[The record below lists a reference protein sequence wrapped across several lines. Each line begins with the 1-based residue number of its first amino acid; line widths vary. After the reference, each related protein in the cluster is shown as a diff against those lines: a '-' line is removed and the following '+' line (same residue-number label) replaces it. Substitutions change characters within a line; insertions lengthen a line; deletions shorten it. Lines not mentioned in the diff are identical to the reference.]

1 MSAWRARPAARRA
14 GLRGALRRA
23 WCTALPGALLIVA
36 CMATAAPAS
45 AQPAAATPDERT
57 PETPA
62 AETPAAETP
71 AAETPV
77 EETPDVVLPDARTAP
92 AQGAERAPE
101 LRPGVLP
108 ALGAVFPGV
117 VVHGT
122 GHFLAGDTPTAMR
135 LLRGQLLALGIAAA
149 GGVPLALTG
158 ASRRLSLPAIPLVM
172 GGGGL
177 LLLGWGADIYGAA
190 GLGRVAGT
198 PRLALPGLE
207 ARLGYLYVYDPQFA
221 YGSFATPGARLRRG
235 AWHADIDAALALD
248 DDHQRVRVE
257 GGHRFRGPRATGVA
271 RDGSAL
277 ELAAAL
283 SLRRHGSEG
292 FATLLGEVVG
302 RSRYDLARVAPSL
315 AGAFADGWLG
325 LGLEVVVY
333 DSVPEAPADWLLGGF
348 GLGMYLGRPEATHGE
363 VRVYYDHFRG
373 ELGGG
378 LAVPGGGSGYWG
390 RVGLDGFVAV
400 DPRWAVSFR
409 AEAGSAYLGGVGL
422 VYRTP

>member
-1 MSAWRARPAARRA
+1 MITRRARQGARRLGRALVLVACVAVPAA
-14 GLRGALRRA
+14 
-23 WCTALPGALLIVA
+23 
-36 CMATAAPAS
+36 
-45 AQPAAATPDERT
+45 AQPAAEIPDGRT
-57 PETPA
+57 EAPAAVTPA
-62 AETPAAETP
+62 AAGEGTPDGQTPAAPEAPEAPEPPATP
-71 AAETPV
+71 
-77 EETPDVVLPDARTAP
+77 ETPDVVLPDVRAATAQSAEPAP
-92 AQGAERAPE
+92 A

-117 VVHGT
+117 VVHGA
-122 GHFLAGDTPTAMR
+122 GHFLAGDTSTAMR
-135 LLRGQLLALGIAAA
+135 LLRGQLVALGITAA
-149 GGVPLALTG
+149 GAVPLALTG

-198 PRLALPGLE
+198 PRLSLPGLE

-221 YGSFATPGARLRRG
+221 YASFATPGARLRLG
-235 AWHADIDAALALD
+235 AWHVDVDAALALD

-257 GGHRFRGPRATGVA
+257 GGHRFHGPRATGVA

-277 ELAAAL
+277 ELDAAL
-283 SLRRHGSEG
+283 GLRRHGSED
-292 FATLLGEVVG
+292 FASLLGEVVARG
-302 RSRYDLARVAPSL
+302 RYDLARVAPSL

-325 LGLEVVVY
+325 LGLEVVLY
-333 DSVPEAPADWLLGGF
+333 DGEAADPTDWLLGGF

-390 RVGLDGFVAV
+390 RIGLDGFVALG
-400 DPRWAVSFR
+400 PRWAVSAR